1 MAGQIQIIEVLVM
14 VLMFMDITM
23 TLLVVLGIKEEIM
36 GPEEGVAF
44 GQA

>member
-14 VLMFMDITM
+14 VLMFMAITT
-23 TLLVVLGIKEEIM
+23 TLLVVLGINEEIM

-44 GQA
+44 GRA